1 MIKNNR
7 TRHLIYGLLLATA
20 ITLVCFSKL
29 TKIPDLW
36 LDDALYQQ
44 DRSVPGDIV
53 IIGITD
59 RDIDQFGPYGS
70 WDRTVMARALEVL
83 GSNPENAPSVV
94 AIDIQYSSHL
104 DEEGDMRL
112 ANAAEKLG
120 NVITATT
127 ATYGAKT
134 TFGSGKVVIDY
145 FSVLSYEEPYEE
157 LKKVTTQG
165 SINTMY
171 DDDGVLR
178 HALLY
183 VEPDGGRVYSMQY
196 QAAKLYAESKGFSI
210 EEPPTDAR
218 GHYYVSYSAKPGGYS
233 DDLSL
238 CDLINGEIDLGYYA
252 GKLVLI
258 GPYTPGLQDSF
269 VTPIEKSDMMYGVEY
284 QANVI
289 QMILD
294 GNYKTEVSDY
304 IQLGILW
311 IVCLAYFVFL
321 NAKKLRYTIP
331 AFFIGVL
338 ASLGISLALSS
349 LGYIT
354 HAFWIPFG
362 LFVLFIFSLGGH
374 YIRAALERQNVTKTF
389 ERYVAPNVV
398 SEILKEGRH

>member
-1 MIKNNR
+1 M
-7 TRHLIYGLLLATA
+7 
-20 ITLVCFSKL
+20 
-29 TKIPDLW
+29 
-36 LDDALYQQ
+36 
-44 DRSVPGDIV
+44 
-53 IIGITD
+53 
-59 RDIDQFGPYGS
+59 
-70 WDRTVMARALEVL
+70 
-83 GSNPENAPSVV
+83 
-94 AIDIQYSSHL
+94 
-104 DEEGDMRL
+104 
-112 ANAAEKLG
+112 
-120 NVITATT
+120 
-127 ATYGAKT
+127 
-134 TFGSGKVVIDY
+134 IDY
-145 FSVLSYEEPYEE
+145 FTVLSYEEPYEE

-183 VEPDGGRVYSMQY
+183 VEPDGGRIYSMQY

-238 CDLINGEIDLGYYA
+238 CDLINGEIDPGYYA

-304 IQLGILW
+304 IQLGSILHLR
-311 IVCLAYFVFL
+311 ILYSSMRKNYVIRSLRSLSVFW
-321 NAKKLRYTIP
+321 
-331 AFFIGVL
+331 
-338 ASLGISLALSS
+338 
-349 LGYIT
+349 
-354 HAFWIPFG
+354 H
-362 LFVLFIFSLGGH
+362 H
-374 YIRAALERQNVTKTF
+374 
-389 ERYVAPNVV
+389 
-398 SEILKEGRH
+398 SE